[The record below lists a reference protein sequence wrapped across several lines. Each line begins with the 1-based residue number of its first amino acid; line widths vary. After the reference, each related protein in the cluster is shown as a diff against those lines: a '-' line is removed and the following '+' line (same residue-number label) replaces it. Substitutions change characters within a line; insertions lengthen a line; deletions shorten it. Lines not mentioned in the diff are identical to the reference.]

1 MLEGI
6 YTEGVL
12 MHKESRPYPIH
23 PQETSGLTYGSSAI
37 FRYSLKETDYP
48 NIIIPE
54 PIYDGNGDVISP
66 GYYGL
71 ALSDDRNYLIL
82 IVSKQARAI
91 IPVFKIEEDVKEQ
104 QPLQDPDY
112 QKELKKEAQERE
124 KTNKKRAKVGMP
136 PDEPYVHMDASIEYD
151 EKGGYYLIK
160 YERGTIK
167 AWGAIKG

>member
-6 YTEGVL
+6 YTEGVM
-12 MHKESRPYPIH
+12 MHKESRPYPIR
-23 PQETSGLTYGSSAI
+23 PQETSGLTYGSDAI

-54 PIYDGNGDVISP
+54 PIYDGNGDVIMP

-71 ALSDDRNYLIL
+71 ALSDDRSYLIL

-104 QPLQDPDY
+104 QRLQDPEY
-112 QKELKKEAQERE
+112 QKELKKEAKARE
-124 KTNKKRAKVGMP
+124 NTNKKRAKVGMS

>member
-6 YTEGVL
+6 YTDGVL
-12 MHKESRPYPIH
+12 MHKEIRPNPIQ
-23 PQETSGLTYGSSAI
+23 PQETSGVTYGSGAV
-37 FRYSLKETDYP
+37 FRYSLKESDYP
-48 NIIIPE
+48 NLIIPE
-54 PIYDGNGDVISP
+54 PIYDGAGDVIAP

-71 ALSDDRNYLIL
+71 ALSDDRSYLIL

-104 QPLQDPDY
+104 QRLNDPEY
-112 QKELKKEAQERE
+112 QKQLKKEAKERE

-136 PDEPYVHMDASIEYD
+136 PDVPYVHMDASIEYD
-151 EKGGYYLIK
+151 IEGGYYLIK

>member
-6 YTEGVL
+6 YADGVF
-12 MHKESRPYPIH
+12 MHKEIRPAPIH
-23 PQETSGLTYGSSAI
+23 PQETSGITYGSGAV

-54 PIYDGNGDVISP
+54 PIHDDNGDVIPP

-71 ALSDDRNYLIL
+71 ALSDDRNFLIL
-82 IVSKQARAI
+82 IISKQARAI
-91 IPVFKIEEDVKEQ
+91 IPVFKIEEDANEQ
-104 QPLQDPDY
+104 KRLSDKKY
-112 QKELKKEAQERE
+112 QKQLKKEAKERE

-136 PDEPYVHMDASIEYD
+136 PDTPYVHMDASIEYD
-151 EKGGYYLIK
+151 IKGGYYLIK
-160 YERGTIK
+160 YERGIIR